1 MKGGAK
7 LTAAQLLERFLF
19 PHAMHHQFIRLLSGG
34 ERKRLHLLRILM
46 RNPNF
51 LVLDEPTNDLDIFT
65 LSVLEEFLMDF
76 SGCLVV
82 VSHDR
87 YFMDK
92 LVDHVWVVGED
103 GKTTVRDYPGN
114 YSQYRAMRSTE
125 AQLQQA
131 AQAEKKRLAQTSQEV
146 EIKGDY
152 SERLSYKERLEFDA
166 LEQRIPELEAER
178 DKLQSTLLNEQDHV
192 RMTELGE
199 QLGKVTADID
209 AAEMRWL
216 ELSERA

>member
-1 MKGGAK
+1 
-7 LTAAQLLERFLF
+7 
-19 PHAMHHQFIRLLSGG
+19 
-34 ERKRLHLLRILM
+34 
-46 RNPNF
+46 
-51 LVLDEPTNDLDIFT
+51 
-65 LSVLEEFLMDF
+65 
-76 SGCLVV
+76 
-82 VSHDR
+82 
-87 YFMDK
+87 
-92 LVDHVWVVGED
+92 
-103 GKTTVRDYPGN
+103 
-114 YSQYRAMRSTE
+114 MRSTE
-125 AQLQQA
+125 AQIQQA

>member
-1 MKGGAK
+1 M
-7 LTAAQLLERFLF
+7 
-19 PHAMHHQFIRLLSGG
+19 
-34 ERKRLHLLRILM
+34 
-46 RNPNF
+46 
-51 LVLDEPTNDLDIFT
+51 
-65 LSVLEEFLMDF
+65 
-76 SGCLVV
+76 
-82 VSHDR
+82 
-87 YFMDK
+87 
-92 LVDHVWVVGED
+92 
-103 GKTTVRDYPGN
+103 
-114 YSQYRAMRSTE
+114 
-125 AQLQQA
+125 
-131 AQAEKKRLAQTSQEV
+131 AQTSQEV

>member
-1 MKGGAK
+1 MKLAANIFKAYDIRGIYGKELTLDAIGLIAK
-7 LTAAQLLERFLF
+7 SISNL
-19 PHAMHHQFIRLLSGG
+19 
-34 ERKRLHLLRILM
+34 
-46 RNPNF
+46 
-51 LVLDEPTNDLDIFT
+51 
-65 LSVLEEFLMDF
+65 
-76 SGCLVV
+76 
-82 VSHDR
+82 
-87 YFMDK
+87 Y
-92 LVDHVWVVGED
+92 DHVWVVGED

-152 SERLSYKERLEFDA
+152 SERLSYKEQLEFDA
-166 LEQRIPELEAER
+166 LEQRITELEAER